1 MSTIRLLAA
10 AAACALL
17 AGPAFAGPATPMHPP
32 AMNTPMTDPLTTPPE
47 TAEEAGLPAS
57 TIVSDETV
65 PAVIPLS
72 SPTPAE
78 QAWTLKAGDP
88 TVVTNGPVPDTAEN
102 RAKYGQPLSATGKRT
117 TPAGN

>member
-1 MSTIRLLAA
+1 MSTVRLMAA
-10 AAACALL
+10 AAVCTLL
-17 AGPAFAGPATPMHPP
+17 AGPAFAGPVTPMQPQSMNPP
-32 AMNTPMTDPLTTPPE
+32 MGDPLNTPPE

-57 TIVSDETV
+57 TTVSDETA

-102 RAKYGQPLSATGKRT
+102 RARYGQPLSATGKRT